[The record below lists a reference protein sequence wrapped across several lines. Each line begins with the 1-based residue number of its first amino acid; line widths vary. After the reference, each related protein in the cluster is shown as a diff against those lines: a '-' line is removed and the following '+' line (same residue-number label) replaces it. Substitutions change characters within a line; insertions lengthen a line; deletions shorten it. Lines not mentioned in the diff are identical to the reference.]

1 MPRSHRAHEQR
12 RAQGVPAKSR
22 RNLYIVEI
30 EIRKRLVQELDGIE
44 PVVLDL
50 RRFVQRE
57 AQMIFLAGLELR
69 RRFRRK
75 GFLLNRQ
82 GKRGRFDGCR
92 GMCWA
97 PGLVIYRTQDGG
109 DGYRPI
115 GYPSIVSEL
124 WHFMTEKGP
133 MARGRSG

>member
-57 AQMIFLAGLELR
+57 AQVIFLAGLELR

-75 GFLLNRQ
+75 GFLLDRQ
-82 GKRGRFDGCR
+82 GNMGAGLMAVAERPGRLGCSFI
-92 GMCWA
+92 A
-97 PGLVIYRTQDGG
+97 RTQGAEAAADA
-109 DGYRPI
+109 
-115 GYPSIVSEL
+115 V
-124 WHFMTEKGP
+124 
-133 MARGRSG
+133 